1 MSRIGKMPIA
11 IPSGVKVDWQSPV
24 VKVTGAKGTL
34 ARTLHHSVDL
44 NVAAGEIL
52 VKPKAEGRE
61 GWAIWGL
68 TRTLVNN
75 MVQGVSAGFSKS
87 MEVVGV
93 GWRVEL
99 PEPRVLKLSLGFSNP
114 VMFRLPDG
122 IDALVD
128 PKINTKFSLAGAD
141 KELLG
146 LTCARIRAYRKPE
159 PYNGKGIKY
168 EGEVIARKVGKAGGK
183 AGGK

>member
-1 MSRIGKMPIA
+1 MPIA
-11 IPSGVKVDWQSPV
+11 IPSGVKIEWREPLI
-24 VKVTGAKGTL
+24 KVSGPKGTL
-34 ARTLHHSVDL
+34 TRTLHQSVGL
-44 NVAAGEIL
+44 TVADGQIKVE
-52 VKPKAEGRE
+52 PKESGQQ

-75 MVQGVSAGFSKS
+75 MVLGVSAGYTKR

-99 PEPRVLKLSLGFSNP
+99 PEPRVLKLTLGFSNP
-114 VMFRLPDG
+114 VFFRLPDG
-122 IDALVD
+122 IDAVYD
-128 PKINTKFSLAGAD
+128 PKINTKFGLTGAD

-159 PYNGKGIKY
+159 PYKGKGIKY
-168 EGEVIARKVGKAGGK
+168 EGEKIMRKVGKSGGK
-183 AGGK
+183 SK